1 MKIGKLKIGD
11 LKELIL
17 KNIKNNRSE
26 VLSCP
31 EIGGDCAVVD
41 VGDKL
46 LYLSSDPITGA
57 TEGIGQLAININAND
72 IATSGNEPL
81 GVMLTILA
89 PEGTSKE
96 SLERI
101 IKEAQSQCDK
111 LNMSILGGHTEI
123 TDAVNRIVIST
134 TAIGLGEKKQF
145 LEKEKPLPG
154 DKLLITKGVGIEGT
168 GIIAGEK
175 SKELEEQ
182 LGKELVE
189 RGKSFLNLTSVVEEG
204 KIGSSYSKAMH
215 DVTEGG
221 LLGGVWEFCELFKLG
236 ARIYSENLKV
246 SEVTKKICDFYKI
259 DPLKLI
265 SSGTMLM
272 IVAEKNI
279 EQLQEALDKKNI
291 ESFIIGELTE
301 NLNKVLIIEG
311 IEEEIPE
318 PESDELYKVI

>member
-17 KNIKNNRSE
+17 NNIKNIRTE
-26 VLSCP
+26 VLSRP

-41 VGDKL
+41 VGNKL

-89 PEGTSKE
+89 PYGTSKE
-96 SLERI
+96 TLKKI
-101 IKEAQSQCDK
+101 IQEAQKQCEK

-123 TDAVNRIVIST
+123 TDAVNRVVIST
-134 TAIGLGEKKQF
+134 TAIGLGEKNEF
-145 LEKEKPLPG
+145 LQRKKPLPG

-168 GIIAGEK
+168 GIIAGENF
-175 SKELEEQ
+175 KEIENKFGKKFLETA
-182 LGKELVE
+182 KNY
-189 RGKSFLNLTSVVEEG
+189 LNLTSVVTEG
-204 KIGSSYSKAMH
+204 KIGNRYAKAMH

-221 LLGGVWEFCELFKLG
+221 LLGGVWEFCELFQLG
-236 ARIYSENLKV
+236 VRIEKNAIKV
-246 SEVTKKICDFYKI
+246 SETTRKICSFYKI

-272 IVAEKNI
+272 IVADENIKNL
-279 EQLQEALDKKNI
+279 QLELKKENI
-291 ESFIIGELTE
+291 ESYVIGELTSCLDKILVTE
-301 NLNKVLIIEG
+301 N
-311 IEEEIPE
+311 IEEEIQE

>member
-1 MKIGKLKIGD
+1 MKVGKLKIGD
-11 LKELIL
+11 LKELVL
-17 KNIKNNRSE
+17 NNIKNNRVE
-26 VLSCP
+26 VLSNP

-41 VGDKL
+41 VGSKL

-57 TEGIGQLAININAND
+57 TEGIGKLAINVNVND
-72 IATSGNEPL
+72 IATSGNEAL

-89 PEGTSKE
+89 PEGTPKE
-96 SLERI
+96 NLKRI
-101 IKEAQSQCDK
+101 IKEAQLQCDK
-111 LNMSILGGHTEI
+111 LNISILGGHTEI

-145 LEKEKPLPG
+145 IEKKKPVSG

-168 GIIAGEK
+168 GIIAEEK
-175 SKELEEQ
+175 SSELE
-182 LGKELVE
+182 LKFGKFLVDE
-189 RGKSFLNLTSVVEEG
+189 AKKFLDLTSVVEEG
-204 KIGSSYSKAMH
+204 KIGNNYSKAMH

-221 LLGGVWEFCELFKLG
+221 LLGGIWEFCELFNLG
-236 ARIYSENLKV
+236 AKIDADCFEI

-272 IVAEKNI
+272 IVAEENI
-279 EQLQEALDKKNI
+279 DNLQSDLKKSNI
-291 ESFIIGELTE
+291 ISFVIGELTQ
-301 NLNKVLIIEG
+301 NLNKVLIENG
-311 IEEEIPE
+311 IEKEISE

>member
-1 MKIGKLKIGD
+1 MKVGKLKIGD
-11 LKELIL
+11 LKKIIL
-17 KNIKNNRSE
+17 NNIKNNRIE
-26 VLSCP
+26 VLSNP

-57 TEGIGQLAININAND
+57 TEGIGQLAIDINAND

-89 PEGTSKE
+89 PEGTKKE

-101 IKEAQSQCDK
+101 IKEAQQQCDK

-123 TDAVNRIVIST
+123 TDAVNRIIIST

-145 LEKEKPLPG
+145 VEKKKPISG
-154 DKLLITKGVGIEGT
+154 DKVLITKGIGIEGT

-175 SKELEEQ
+175 AYELELEF
-182 LGKELVE
+182 GKEFVNE
-189 RGKSFLNLTSVVEEG
+189 GKKFLNLASVVEEG
-204 KIGSSYSKAMH
+204 KIGSNYSKAMH

-221 LLGGVWEFCELFKLG
+221 LLGGVWEFAELFNLG
-236 ARIYSENLKV
+236 VKIDVSCFEV
-246 SEVTKKICDFYKI
+246 SEITKKICEFYKI

-272 IVAEKNI
+272 IVAEENIEKLQLDLKNKNI
-279 EQLQEALDKKNI
+279 K
-291 ESFIIGELTE
+291 SFVIGELTE
-301 NLNKVLIIEG
+301 NLNKVLIENG
-311 IEEEIPE
+311 IEKEISE